1 MKSMFKIL
9 LIDSVKREIYL
20 KFFNCLYVKDIFI
33 FFDESWEVYRE
44 WKRVNI
50 FDEYLNFE

>member
-33 FFDESWEVYRE
+33 FFGESWEVYRE

>member
-1 MKSMFKIL
+1 MFKIL

-33 FFDESWEVYRE
+33 FFGES
-44 WKRVNI
+44 
-50 FDEYLNFE
+50 